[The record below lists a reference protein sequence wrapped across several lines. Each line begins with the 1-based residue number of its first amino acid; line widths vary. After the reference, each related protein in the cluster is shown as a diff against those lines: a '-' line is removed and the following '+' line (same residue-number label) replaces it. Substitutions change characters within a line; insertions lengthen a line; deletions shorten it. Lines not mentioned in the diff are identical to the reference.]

1 MANDGIKVTTSFDF
15 DSWVELAKSDPE
27 KFEQKRKEAVNE
39 LIESVPEPMQQ
50 RLNGLQW
57 RIDMDVRRSSNTMD
71 ACLRIYKMMMDSV
84 YSPGGLFEALNAL
97 LENGETVP
105 DLKKA
110 SNDVVVDFSKKL
122 SSKR

>member
-1 MANDGIKVTTSFDF
+1 MSNKNNKVATIFDF
-15 DSWVELAKSDPE
+15 DAWVELAKSDPE
-27 KFEQKRKEAVNE
+27 KFEQKRKESVSE
-39 LIESVPEPMQQ
+39 LIESVPEPMRQ

-57 RIDMDVRRSSNTMD
+57 RIDMEIRRSSNSMD

-97 LENGETVP
+97 LENGRVGPEL
-105 DLKKA
+105 DKA
-110 SNDVVVDFSKKL
+110 SNDVVVDFSERR